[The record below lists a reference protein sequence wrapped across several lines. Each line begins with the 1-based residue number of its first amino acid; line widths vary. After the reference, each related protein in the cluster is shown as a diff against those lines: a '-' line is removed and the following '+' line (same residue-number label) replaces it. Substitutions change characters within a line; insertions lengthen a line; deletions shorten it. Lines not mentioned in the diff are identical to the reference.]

1 LIVIA
6 GRPAAA
12 VAGLLGSVRYAIPQA
27 AALIYSM
34 SSRGQAMNSDCT
46 ISVFFVV
53 LELVPG
59 ILVLWLVSAVVV
71 T

>member
-1 LIVIA
+1 
-6 GRPAAA
+6 
-12 VAGLLGSVRYAIPQA
+12 
-27 AALIYSM
+27 
-34 SSRGQAMNSDCT
+34 MNSDCT